1 MDRTTDTKAEHAG
14 PGQTAPVSSDDEVPI
29 VRLETWTGPWA
40 ADDPNANF
48 KADVALHSGTDPLP
62 TLERLADFV
71 GLPVGA
77 VCRYALT
84 RWVSAGAEALL
95 ELGPSWVGRLQ
106 QPVERAEAAGTEEAR
121 LAAYEELRDLLR
133 WLASGMEE

>member
-1 MDRTTDTKAEHAG
+1 VT
-14 PGQTAPVSSDDEVPI
+14 PDDEVPV
-29 VRLETWTGPWA
+29 VRLEAWTGPWT

-48 KADVALHSGTDPLP
+48 KADVALHSRADPLP
-62 TLERLADFV
+62 ALERLADFV

-95 ELGPSWVGRLQ
+95 EVGPAWVRRLQ
-106 QPVERAEAAGTEEAR
+106 QPVERAEAEGTEPAR
-121 LAAYEELRDLLR
+121 LAAYEELRELLR
-133 WLASGMEE
+133 WLASGIDDEHWQ